1 MQEQEENSE
10 ISIDRHPLVT
20 IGLLTAGTQLG
31 SKLIQNMA
39 KHPVALFAMGVT
51 AGVYTYKNRKEILN
65 EVQHLGNQGKN
76 LLSQSSE
83 DE

>member
-10 ISIDRHPLVT
+10 LSIDRHPLVT
-20 IGLLTAGTQLG
+20 IGLLTVGTQLG

-51 AGVYTYKNRKEILN
+51 AGIYTYKNRKEILN
-65 EVQHLGNQGKN
+65 EAQHLGNQGKN

-83 DE
+83 TE